1 MEAAAA
7 AVLTAPARI
16 GSTIAMRTVPMT
28 TMTITTPERVRF
40 VVRE

>member
-7 AVLTAPARI
+7 AVLTAQAPI
-16 GSTIAMRTVPMT
+16 GSTTAMRTVPTT
-28 TMTITTPERVRF
+28 TMTITTPGRVRF